1 MSSEKKVSIY
11 TVSGGATF
19 RGRNPLPHPTSLDL
33 SSCSPLR
40 KKWLGG
46 HNPQK
51 STHAALCT
59 IGHHAFAACGYDL
72 HEILDSGSS
81 DDGPEP
87 SKEGTLVLEI
97 DSSSTESGIS
107 ADSDDLYGDGAGGKR
122 ETPGTEEEVLSPGS
136 SSCPIAYSCMYNKS
150 YEEPL
155 DIILEE
161 NEYDYRLTR
170 NIVSENPGRHP
181 SGGVISATVPAAGSR
196 GGNKGCV
203 GEGNDACD
211 GTVVVDSP
219 KKKPRCD
226 DPDVIGEQ
234 GAVGGPSHSP
244 ISPVS
249 LQSPSSTLPVTE
261 SSTVSPEDLQSPSSA
276 FSGSS
281 SFQSS
286 GSRSSRTISVPPN
299 RSWLHRHQPL
309 QADVI
314 IDMGPEFDSSSTDG
328 SLETLYS
335 PQLNGALD
343 TPSTT
348 GSEAP
353 HLTPVSGAS
362 VDYTQCN
369 GTLSEHSG
377 SLPNGDNGVR
387 SQRSWLEQLQNF
399 GELCAWKCLYA
410 NIF

>member
-1 MSSEKKVSIY
+1 MSSVKKVSIY
-11 TVSGGATF
+11 TVSGVATF

-40 KKWLGG
+40 KKWLSG

-87 SKEGTLVLEI
+87 PKEGTLVLEI
-97 DSSSTESGIS
+97 DCSSTDSGIS

-161 NEYDYRLTR
+161 NAYDYRLTR
-170 NIVSENPGRHP
+170 NIVSEDLGRHP

-219 KKKPRCD
+219 KKNPQCD

-234 GAVGGPSHSP
+234 GAVGGPSLSP

-261 SSTVSPEDLQSPSSA
+261 SSTVSAEDLQSPSSVA
-276 FSGSS
+276 AAPSS
-281 SFQSS
+281 PQVPRALAPSQCHPI
-286 GSRSSRTISVPPN
+286 GPGCTATSRSRQMLSLTWGLNLIPPAVMGV
-299 RSWLHRHQPL
+299 WRHCTPCRWMGRWIRPL
-309 QADVI
+309 PLGQKPHIWPLCLEPRWI
-314 IDMGPEFDSSSTDG
+314 IHSLTAPCQSTLAHCPTEIMEYG
-328 SLETLYS
+328 HNAHGWNSCRIL
-335 PQLNGALD
+335 
-343 TPSTT
+343 
-348 GSEAP
+348 
-353 HLTPVSGAS
+353 VSYVLGN
-362 VDYTQCN
+362 VYMQTYF
-369 GTLSEHSG
+369 E
-377 SLPNGDNGVR
+377 
-387 SQRSWLEQLQNF
+387 
-399 GELCAWKCLYA
+399 
-410 NIF
+410 